1 MAFFETLALEFG
13 LLALLGAYVVMFLGG
28 FIKGVVGFAL
38 PMISV
43 SGIGSLMSVEI
54 AILALLLPSLM
65 TNVWQALRS
74 GFLSA
79 RGSLAKYWRIFLI
92 LPVVLAGSVQ
102 VFTLLSDA
110 ILFLVL
116 GVIII
121 GFAIFEL
128 SGFRGELS
136 QDSPKLEVA
145 SAMAG
150 GVSGGLSGIWGPP
163 VMVYLLSRNIPKRE
177 FVQTMGLVFLFG
189 AIVLNLSHLGSGL
202 LTASSAPF
210 SASLVIP
217 ALLGMWAGQTVQ
229 DRLDQEKFRRITLF
243 VLLLAGLNLLRRGVM
258 A

>member
-136 QDSPKLEVA
+136 QDLE
-145 SAMAG
+145 
-150 GVSGGLSGIWGPP
+150 
-163 VMVYLLSRNIPKRE
+163 R
-177 FVQTMGLVFLFG
+177 LF
-189 AIVLNLSHLGSGL
+189 
-202 LTASSAPF
+202 
-210 SASLVIP
+210 
-217 ALLGMWAGQTVQ
+217 
-229 DRLDQEKFRRITLF
+229 
-243 VLLLAGLNLLRRGVM
+243 
-258 A
+258 